1 MGHPVHA
8 ALVLVDVRHEPVTEH
23 APLPVA
29 EVDTADM
36 PGEVSWDEEHSAVG
50 AGGRDH
56 VVNSGHVIIQ
66 PRHSEATLGALGL
79 MTLMRGPN
87 VTLQRGWG
95 LELLGTL
102 GALIIESGLCVS
114 WLLLLVADILML
126 LQ

>member
-56 VVNSGHVIIQ
+56 VVDSDVIIQ
-66 PRHSEATLGALGL
+66 PRALGL
-79 MTLMRGPN
+79 VTLMRGPN